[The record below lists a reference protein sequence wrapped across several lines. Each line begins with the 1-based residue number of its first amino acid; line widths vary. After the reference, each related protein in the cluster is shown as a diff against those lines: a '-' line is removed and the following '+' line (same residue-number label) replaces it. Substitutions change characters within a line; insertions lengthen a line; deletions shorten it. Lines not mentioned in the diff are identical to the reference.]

1 MFDTGPPYTRTTSGA
16 VSHGYRAATAI
27 FACQGFSMAC
37 HHGPSTWAIA
47 SSLVLPQ
54 LQQFG
59 ATGPGAILAAT
70 AGRIRGGCLS
80 FTCEQCESV
89 PCFNSVFRCMWRG
102 QTTRR
107 LPCGCH
113 RKRSVITTPRIRR
126 ANVMV
131 KQTPH
136 DKVQYT
142 FVLFIH
148 ILPHINLAPKCR
160 HTGSLGLVVPDLLT
174 GYRVGLK
181 VSSSDTPKIP
191 SIIMSS
197 THWILSVTTNKM
209 SCNVKLRK
217 LHISNHVS
225 PPSPKY
231 LAGSNLKD

>member
-1 MFDTGPPYTRTTSGA
+1 MVTARLLPFLPVKDFQWLVTMVPP
-16 VSHGYRAATAI
+16 HGR
-27 FACQGFSMAC
+27 
-37 HHGPSTWAIA
+37 IA

-59 ATGPGAILAAT
+59 ATGPGAILTAT

-160 HTGSLGLVVPDLLT
+160 HTGSLGLVVPDQVEDDTEILIRYNVWGRGPKFWT
-174 GYRVGLK
+174 G
-181 VSSSDTPKIP
+181 T
-191 SIIMSS
+191 
-197 THWILSVTTNKM
+197 
-209 SCNVKLRK
+209 
-217 LHISNHVS
+217 
-225 PPSPKY
+225 
-231 LAGSNLKD
+231 